1 MEDIIEILCKKY
13 NLSKAQ
19 TRAIVESPFK
29 FTTDKWRSRDLGTV
43 KFKYLG
49 KFGVHP
55 NKKKWL
61 QENLTDVWK
70 ERDERREK
78 AKQDRRDLRRMD
90 KSDLGESRGREE
102 SQDTSG
108 DMC

>member
-1 MEDIIEILCKKY
+1 MEDIIDILCKKY

-29 FTTDKWRSRDLGTV
+29 FTTDKWRARDLGTV

-55 NKKKWL
+55 NKKKWI
-61 QENLTDVWK
+61 QENLAEVWK
-70 ERDERREK
+70 ERDEQREQK
-78 AKQDRRDLRRMD
+78 KQDRRNSRGLE
-90 KSDLGESRGREE
+90 KPDLGES
-102 SQDTSG
+102 
-108 DMC
+108 